1 MHREVNLECSNK
13 ERVKMKVQKSQEKV
27 FTPISITL
35 TIESEKEYEV
45 LRRLFHLE
53 SSVPRY
59 VYGDNE
65 EKGRLLSSLMK
76 RITKVL

>member
-1 MHREVNLECSNK
+1 
-13 ERVKMKVQKSQEKV
+13 MKVQKIQEKV

-59 VYGDNE
+59 VYSDNE
-65 EKGRLLSSLMK
+65 EKGRLLSSLMR
-76 RITKVL
+76 RITEVL

>member
-1 MHREVNLECSNK
+1 
-13 ERVKMKVQKSQEKV
+13 MKVQKIQEKV

-53 SSVPRY
+53 SSVPRC
-59 VYGDNE
+59 VYSDNE
-65 EKGRLLSSLMK
+65 EKGRLLSSLMR
-76 RITKVL
+76 RITEAL